1 MAKPDVLDRVA
12 ADLAHGRTQPAIQ
25 RLSSLVAVHPT
36 DLELRRRLA
45 ALHRMVGNRIEAGRW
60 DYLTPGANRTETA
73 AFERA
78 FPSAGPRLAAL
89 RWPQRA
95 VANWGTRGS
104 VGAAAATEYARSRL
118 DALIHAAGE
127 NRRPGTDTDH
137 RLRPWRRA
145 GLAIVGVATAFF
157 AVLGAV
163 TVVQLLVP

>member
-25 RLSSLVAVHPT
+25 RLSSLVSVHPT

-60 DYLTPGANRTETA
+60 DYLTPGANSTETT

-78 FPSAGPRLAAL
+78 FPSAGRRLAAL
-89 RWPQRA
+89 RWPQWA
-95 VANWGTRGS
+95 IASWGTRGAM
-104 VGAAAATEYARSRL
+104 GAAATEYARSRL

-127 NRRPGTDTDH
+127 NRRAGTDPA
-137 RLRPWRRA
+137 RQRWSWRRL

-157 AVLGAV
+157 AVLGGV